1 MKKVLK
7 TSIISLSLLAIL
19 ISILGFGKLVGKK
32 TFRPVFQ
39 KGMCYT
45 TWSKAAYMSTKSG
58 KSLAKLKDI
67 NVEWVAILSTWYQD
81 NCFSIAIFPTSKSP
95 SDAGV
100 RKAIKEAHDLGLK
113 VMVKPH
119 LDILD
124 TKYGTWRGEIACMK
138 EPDWNIWFDNYK
150 NFLLHYAK
158 IAEET
163 GAEMLCMGTEL
174 TAASATH
181 EHKWREII
189 AAIRDVYKGDLTYA
203 ANWSEEYLQI
213 RFWDALDYAGIDAYF
228 PLSNKDKPTYEELME
243 SWQRWVPEIEE
254 WQKRVNKPVIFQEI
268 GYRSASGAARY
279 PWEHSPGPKVDQ
291 ELQKD
296 CYRAIVDTFWDKEW
310 FYGIY
315 WWDWGT
321 DIRMGGKTNRGFT
334 PQNKPAQDYLEQIY
348 KRRVNK

>member
-7 TSIISLSLLAIL
+7 TSIVSLSLVAIL
-19 ISILGFGKLVGKK
+19 VSILGFGKLVGKK
-32 TFRPVFQ
+32 TFTPVFQ

-45 TWSKAAYMSTKSG
+45 TWSKAAYMSNKSG
-58 KSLAKLKDI
+58 RSLEKLKNI
-67 NVEWVAILSTWYQD
+67 NVEWVAILTTWYQD
-81 NCFSIAIFPTSKSP
+81 NCFATQIFPTGKTP
-95 SDAGV
+95 SDESV
-100 RKAIKEAHDLGLK
+100 KKAIKEAHDLGLK

-119 LDILD
+119 LDILE

-138 EPDWNIWFDNYK
+138 EPDWDVWFTQYK

-181 EHKWREII
+181 EHKWRDII

-254 WQKRVNKPVIFQEI
+254 WQKRVNKPVLFPEI
-268 GYRSASGAARY
+268 GYRSSSGSARY
-279 PWEHSPGPKVDQ
+279 PWEHSPGPTVDP

-296 CYRAIVDTFWDKEW
+296 CYRAIVDTFWNKEW

-321 DIRMGGKTNRGFT
+321 DVRMGGKSNRGFT
-334 PQNKPAQDYLEQIY
+334 PQNKPAQDYIAEIY
-348 KRRVNK
+348 KRKR